1 MNGTEKPEIVRTYDD
16 DRLERDG
23 SVKLITVVRV
33 MYGRLGPFVIEL
45 PRTHTE
51 AELNQAID
59 ARLAPYGWR
68 RY

>member
-1 MNGTEKPEIVRTYDD
+1 MDERDTPKIVRTYDD

-23 SVKLITVVRV
+23 SVKQITVVRV
-33 MYGRLGPFVIEL
+33 MYGQLGPFVIEL

-51 AELNQAID
+51 TDLNQAID

-68 RY
+68 RF